1 MRRDYMSVHNKQPHG
16 WGITELLLAV
26 HSGQCDTV
34 RELLEAGIDVNAANA
49 YGMTP
54 LMAAAMGNHA
64 DIARL
69 LCEAGA
75 DPESRNRS
83 GLRASEIASWH
94 DANAVVEVLENY
106 TRTIGEEN

>member
-1 MRRDYMSVHNKQPHG
+1 MSVHHKQPHG
-16 WGITELLLAV
+16 RGIIKPLLAA
-26 HSGQCDTV
+26 HCGQCDTV

-64 DIARL
+64 DIAGL

-75 DPESRNRS
+75 NPESWDRS
-83 GLRASEIASWH
+83 G
-94 DANAVVEVLENY
+94 
-106 TRTIGEEN
+106 